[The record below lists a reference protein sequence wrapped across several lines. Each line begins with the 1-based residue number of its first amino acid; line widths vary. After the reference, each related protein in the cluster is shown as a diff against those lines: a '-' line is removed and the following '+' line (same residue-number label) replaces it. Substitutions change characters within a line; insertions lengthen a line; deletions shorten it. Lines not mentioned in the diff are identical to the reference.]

1 MKKTAFTMIEMIFVI
16 VILGIV
22 AGMTFIQV
30 SSVYEDMMQKQNSG
44 ELESEAKVVLDQIT
58 ARLSNSIKD
67 SLVAMASTDGS
78 GCEPVSSDTLDVSK
92 KYILAWVG
100 KSDEANLGLWDETLG
115 DYRPGWSGFVDIDGS
130 DTAGHTYISTKGS
143 KLSDAEKIIDQ
154 LIGQQNPYSLSQT
167 TNSPV
172 AIYFAGSGSNTNACN
187 DFFNQT
193 ADKMYK
199 VKKADNDD
207 TKLEFKENK
216 PTEISEQ
223 YALSHSA
230 YAIAR
235 DGTNLYLY
243 SFRPWLGQNPNAN
256 ATNRKLLGQNV
267 SGFGF
272 KWSGGLFRINVCVSK
287 KTPSGYDIEVCKE
300 KAIF

>member
-1 MKKTAFTMIEMIFVI
+1 MKKTAFTLIEMIFVI

-44 ELESEAKVVLDQIT
+44 ELESEAKMVLEQIT
-58 ARLSNSIKD
+58 ARLSSSIKD
-67 SLVAMASTDGS
+67 SLVAMTGTDGAV
-78 GCEPVSSDTLDVSK
+78 CVPVSGPLDK
-92 KYILAWVG
+92 NTKYILAWVG

-115 DYRPGWSGFVDIDGS
+115 DYKPGWSGFVDVSGS
-130 DTAGHTYISTKGS
+130 SMTSIITPGSRLDNAEIIINGLTGLTA
-143 KLSDAEKIIDQ
+143 
-154 LIGQQNPYSLSQT
+154 SLST
-167 TNSPV
+167 NPNSPV
-172 AIYFAGSGSNTNACN
+172 ALYFNASGSNINACS
-187 DFFNQT
+187 DFFNNTSGSFKLYRVHRNGTQNT
-193 ADKMYK
+193 LGLI
-199 VKKADNDD
+199 D
-207 TKLEFKENK
+207 T
-216 PTEISEQ
+216 PPQISEQ
-223 YALSHSA
+223 YTLSHSA
-230 YAIAR
+230 YAISR
-235 DGTNLYLY
+235 EGSYLWLYE
-243 SFRPWLGQNPNAN
+243 FRPWLGQNPNAN